1 MGSAP
6 RNPIWHEP
14 AGNDPARCESLEHL
28 FRRES
33 GRMIAALTR
42 VFGVHNL
49 ALAEDVVQDAL
60 CRALEVWKHRGMPEN
75 PSAWLMTTAKNR
87 AIDVLRRER
96 RARAFA
102 PELERLLES
111 EWTFTPTIEE
121 ALGPH
126 AIRDD
131 ELRMMFS
138 CVNPRLGEESQVALI
153 LHILCG
159 FSVKEIANAFLTSAA
174 AIEKRIARGKQVLS
188 GSKRLF
194 ELHEN
199 ADFQAR
205 LSAIQRAL
213 YLLFNE
219 GYHGSCAEQL
229 IRVELCREAMRLAAV
244 LTAHPLAAIP
254 ATRALLALMCLHAAR
269 LSTRV
274 NESGSLS
281 LLGDQ
286 DRSQWNT
293 ELIAQGQQLLEL
305 AATGEELSEY
315 HVEAAIA
322 WCHVTAPSAR
332 DTDWYQ
338 IVSLYDTLLAIRPSP
353 VIALNRA
360 IAVAQHEGPARG
372 LAALRGIDDRG
383 RLATYPF
390 YPIALG
396 ELELQCGRRA
406 AAREHFAVALP
417 LARNPVEQ
425 EFIEQRIRA
434 CDNQAEPRSGG

>member
-1 MGSAP
+1 MDSS
-6 RNPIWHEP
+6 RNPARREP
-14 AGNDPARCESLEHL
+14 GSSDPVRRDSLDHL

-33 GRMIAALTR
+33 GRIISALTR

-60 CRALEVWKHRGMPEN
+60 CRALEVWKLRGMPEN

-87 AIDVLRRER
+87 AVDVLRRER

-219 GYHGSCAEQL
+219 GYHGSCAEQV

-244 LTAHPLAAIP
+244 LTVHPLAAIP
-254 ATRALLALMCLHAAR
+254 STRALLALMYLHAAR

-274 NESGSLS
+274 DESGSLS
-281 LLGDQ
+281 LLADQ

-293 ELIAQGQQLLEL
+293 ALVAQGQQLLEL
-305 AATGEELSEY
+305 SATGEELSEY

-332 DTDWYQ
+332 DTDWYR

-406 AAREHFAVALP
+406 VAREHFAVALP

-434 CDNQAEPRSGG
+434 CDNRAEPRSGG

>member
-1 MGSAP
+1 MDSAP
-6 RNPIWHEP
+6 RNPVWREP
-14 AGNDPARCESLEHL
+14 GGRDPARRDSVEHL

-49 ALAEDVVQDAL
+49 VLAEDVVQDAL
-60 CRALEVWKHRGMPEN
+60 CRALEVWKLRGMPEN
-75 PSAWLMTTAKNR
+75 PAAWLMATAKNR

-121 ALGPH
+121 AFGPH

-138 CVNPRLGEESQVALI
+138 CVSPRLAEESQVALI

-159 FSVKEIANAFLTSAA
+159 FSVSEIANAFLSSEG
-174 AIEKRIARGKQVLS
+174 AIEKRIARGKKVLS

-194 ELHEN
+194 ELSESK
-199 ADFQAR
+199 DFHAR
-205 LSAIQRAL
+205 LSAIQRTL

-219 GYHGSCAEQL
+219 GYYGSCAEKVV
-229 IRVELCREAMRLAAV
+229 RVELCREAMRLAAL
-244 LTAHPLAAIP
+244 LTNHPLAAIP
-254 ATRALLALMCLHAAR
+254 STRALLALMCLHAAR
-269 LSTRV
+269 LPTRV
-274 NESGSLS
+274 SESGSVS
-281 LLGDQ
+281 LLTEQ

-293 ELIAQGQQLLEL
+293 ELIAQGQKQLEL
-305 AATGEELSEY
+305 SATGEELSEY

-322 WCHVTAPSAR
+322 WCHATAPSAR
-332 DTDWYQ
+332 DTDWGQ
-338 IVSLYDTLLAIRPSP
+338 IVSLYDTLIAIRPSP
-353 VIALNRA
+353 VIELNRA
-360 IAVAQHEGPARG
+360 IAVAQLHGPERG
-372 LAALRGIDDRG
+372 LAALRAIPDRE
-383 RLATYPF
+383 RLSTYPF

-396 ELELQCGRRA
+396 EFELQCGRPA
-406 AAREHFAVALP
+406 AARQHFTVALP

-425 EFIEQRIRA
+425 RFIEQRIAA
-434 CDNQAEPRSGG
+434 CGNEEIGTM